1 MQKRISFLL
10 TVFTLLC
17 VMQSRAQLFVGVE
30 AGANRNYLISN
41 TSDKPFFE
49 YQPSYGY
56 SVGASVRYTFP
67 KLSSWFGGIQAV
79 PTFMTKNY
87 RIQRTG
93 EYSAMYQQTDNTYLQ
108 LPVMA
113 QFRFGGHLNKAQT
126 LHGILNLGGY
136 GAYWMSSHS
145 HGRAMSP
152 FDSNEN
158 TYQTFDSKYEF
169 QSQKDN
175 RIEFGAVA
183 GVGLQ
188 YALQSKYIFSV
199 EYRYTPSLTDQQK
212 AYQADQV
219 PRYNETHGIL
229 VSMQYQLPAL
239 KHGTGAKR
247 K

>member
-10 TVFTLLC
+10 TVVAFFC
-17 VMQSRAQLFVGVE
+17 VMQSHAQLFVGIE

-56 SVGASVRYTFP
+56 SVGASVRYSFP
-67 KLSSWFGGIQAV
+67 KISSWFGGIQAV

-93 EYSAMYQQTDNTYLQ
+93 AYSAMFQQTDNKYLQ

-113 QFRFGGHLNKAQT
+113 QFKFGGHINKTQT

-136 GAYWMSSHS
+136 GAYWMSSHL
-145 HGRAMSP
+145 HGRALSP
-152 FDSNEN
+152 FDQE
-158 TYQTFDSKYEF
+158 TYQPFDTKYQF
-169 QSQKDN
+169 DSQKDN

-188 YALQSKYIFSV
+188 YSLRSKYIFSV
-199 EYRYTPSLTDQQK
+199 EYRYMPSLTDQQK
-212 AYQADQV
+212 AYQEDQT
-219 PRYNETHGIL
+219 PRYNETHSVL
-229 VSMQYQLPAL
+229 LTMQYQLPSIKTWH
-239 KHGTGAKR
+239 KH
-247 K
+247 